1 MGNDGV
7 TTKPLEIWLHEK
19 KNGNNDNKIIF
30 LS

>member
-7 TTKPLEIWLHEK
+7 TTKPLENGCMRK
-19 KNGNNDNKIIF
+19 KKGNNDNKIIF